1 MALLKYLIF
10 ILKEGKNE
18 KFVVERPEKY
28 GGDLIYSNYLEVE
41 KDFVEKKLHP
51 LDLKNAL
58 AKEVNCLLKN
68 FIGDEK
74 LNLLY
79 KEAYSWE
86 IEKIKK

>member
-79 KEAYSWE
+79 KEAYS
-86 IEKIKK
+86 